1 VLDAVGALFYAW
13 QTVEDKEIVM
23 TVSRIILMIG
33 AAAILSACASS
44 GKPLV
49 YKHPET
55 KSIVLLQGDTLQC
68 EPLFRKAG
76 FKRVDT
82 GEIEN

>member
-1 VLDAVGALFYAW
+1 MKL
-13 QTVEDKEIVM
+13 
-23 TVSRIILMIG
+23 SRMILMFG
-33 AAAILSACASS
+33 VASILSACASG
-44 GKPLV
+44 GKPIV

-82 GEIEN
+82 GEVEY

>member
-1 VLDAVGALFYAW
+1 
-13 QTVEDKEIVM
+13 
-23 TVSRIILMIG
+23 MI
-33 AAAILSACASS
+33 AAAAVLSACSAG

-76 FKRVDT
+76 FKRVET
-82 GEIEN
+82 GEVE

>member
-1 VLDAVGALFYAW
+1 M
-13 QTVEDKEIVM
+13 K
-23 TVSRIILMIG
+23 VSHILLMMS
-33 AAAILSACASS
+33 AAAVLSACSS
-44 GKPLV
+44 GGKPLV

-55 KSIVLLQGDTLQC
+55 KNIVLLQGDTLQC

-82 GEIEN
+82 GEIEH

>member
-1 VLDAVGALFYAW
+1 
-13 QTVEDKEIVM
+13 M
-23 TVSRIILMIG
+23 TLSRIIIIIG
-33 AAAILSACASS
+33 AAAILSACASN

-55 KSIVLLQGDTLQC
+55 KDIVLLQGDNLQC

-82 GEIEN
+82 GEIE

>member
-1 VLDAVGALFYAW
+1 MSISR
-13 QTVEDKEIVM
+13 TV
-23 TVSRIILMIG
+23 LMIG
-33 AAAILSACASS
+33 TAAILSACASS

-55 KSIVLLQGDTLQC
+55 KNIVLLQGDTLQC

-82 GEIEN
+82 GEIE

>member
-1 VLDAVGALFYAW
+1 MVA
-13 QTVEDKEIVM
+13 TRM
-23 TVSRIILMIG
+23 ILMIG
-33 AAAILSACASS
+33 AAAILAACASS

-55 KSIVLLQGDTLQC
+55 KNIVLLQGDLLQC

-82 GEIEN
+82 GEMEH

>member
-1 VLDAVGALFYAW
+1 MNLSRVLMMLSAA
-13 QTVEDKEIVM
+13 TV
-23 TVSRIILMIG
+23 
-33 AAAILSACASS
+33 LSACASN
-44 GKPLV
+44 GKPIV

-55 KSIVLLQGDTLQC
+55 KNIVLLQGDNLQC

-82 GEIEN
+82 GEVEF